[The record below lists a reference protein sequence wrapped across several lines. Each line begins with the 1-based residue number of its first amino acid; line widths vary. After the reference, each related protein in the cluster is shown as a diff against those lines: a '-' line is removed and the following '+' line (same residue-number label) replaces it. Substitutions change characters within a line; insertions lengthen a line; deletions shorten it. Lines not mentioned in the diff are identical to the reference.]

1 MSAKSMSLN
10 SRPIILSLTS
20 ALIVSSPAGAA
31 DFTPGLH
38 GFLYTG
44 GSFTQIDVPGAS
56 QTLAYGIN
64 SAGQI
69 VGNFFDSTGGHGFL
83 YNGSSF
89 TQIDVPGAHTTGV
102 TGINDAGQIV
112 GGFGD
117 HSFLYTGG
125 RFTQIDVPGAINTS
139 ASGINNVGQIV
150 GFFFDSTGDH
160 GFLYNGSSFTQID
173 VPGASY
179 TFAYGIN
186 NAGQIVGL
194 FSNSNGPPSANHGF
208 LYNGGSF
215 AQIDVPGAINTSASG
230 INNVGQIVGFFS
242 GDNTGDHSFLY
253 TGGSFTQIDVPGAN
267 DTLARGIN
275 NAGQIVGSTIVP
287 GGMGDP
293 HFTTYYGVTYDF
305 QGIGDFL
312 LARVDV
318 AGDQFD
324 VQIRLTPWLN
334 GTTII
339 EGAAATLCGHRVT
352 FDAERARAGAGLVWL
367 DGSPMPIM
375 KALSGGGVALTVGA
389 CKISEPSSEEYQ
401 LVWDTGETLDVANY
415 WTHLDLSSQLSA
427 IDGPGSVE
435 GLLATELDPNHWRVT
450 GTASLFDCV
459 PEPFSLLGTRARW
472 WSTCVAQVMTNPL
485 MAGPRP
491 WPVAARNLGVSRP
504 GSAARGF
511 ALVDHETAAL
521 AAQWLISHDAERFSA
536 PARPVF
542 ARTSP

>member
-125 RFTQIDVPGAINTS
+125 RFT
-139 ASGINNVGQIV
+139 
-150 GFFFDSTGDH
+150 
-160 GFLYNGSSFTQID
+160 
-173 VPGASY
+173 
-179 TFAYGIN
+179 
-186 NAGQIVGL
+186 
-194 FSNSNGPPSANHGF
+194 
-208 LYNGGSF
+208 
-215 AQIDVPGAINTSASG
+215 QIDVPGAINTSASG